1 VITDIFA
8 RRYANVPLRSQ
19 YFDEDR
25 RFMNQAAVMLMD
37 PLWTGYKTDK
47 ITDAAEA
54 GLKSSHDLLAMELG
68 REYLGDRYWFQTY
81 TFNGNTNTQAHT
93 YTYANI
99 CKNFLIKMPDDVAK
113 GDAWVKDRLSL
124 VEIAFR
130 MRGHQVAFANAELP
144 KAIAKADLEDGRRP
158 PAGSIRLPGRRAD
171 GVRAVNAQINAAF
184 DELVRDLNER
194 LRLAQ
199 YKLTYHNGFI
209 QLFEDETV
217 NATVAAPFWQLVGT
231 APWDNVDLQMKEAI
245 DRRDNGD
252 RMAAFH
258 AVCALESCI
267 KIISDLKGWTTN
279 NQNGAASYVSNLV
292 SQKNGR
298 FIEVWE
304 GDMLTKMFSDVRNP
318 FAHGPGQSPMPT
330 LSPEQTNWTIET
342 AMTWIKSLVR
352 RFYAKIL

>member
-1 VITDIFA
+1 
-8 RRYANVPLRSQ
+8 
-19 YFDEDR
+19 
-25 RFMNQAAVMLMD
+25 MNQAAVMIMD
-37 PLWTGYKTDK
+37 PLWTGYKQDK
-47 ITDAAEA
+47 VSDVAEA
-54 GLKSSHDLLAMELG
+54 ALKSSHDLLAMEIG
-68 REYLGDRYWFQTY
+68 REYLSDRYWFHTY
-81 TFNGNTNTQAHT
+81 TFNGNTRTQTHT
-93 YTYANI
+93 NSYANI
-99 CKNFLIKMPDDVAK
+99 CKNFLIKIPEDIAK

-130 MRGHQVAFANAELP
+130 MRAQQIAVANAELP
-144 KAIAKADLEDGRRP
+144 NVIAKADLEDNRTQIRN
-158 PAGSIRLPGRRAD
+158 AMRLPGRRAD
-171 GVRAVNAQINAAF
+171 GVRAVNARINAAF
-184 DELVRDLNER
+184 AELVHDLNER

-217 NATVAAPFWQLVGT
+217 NATVAAPFWQLVGM

-267 KIISDLKGWTTN
+267 KIISDLKTWTTGN
-279 NQNGAASYVSNLV
+279 EKGAANYVANLV
-292 SQKNGR
+292 SEKNGR
-298 FIEVWE
+298 FIDVWE
-304 GDMLTKMFSDVRNP
+304 GDMLTKMFGDIRNP

-342 AMTWIKSLVR
+342 AMTWIKRLVR
-352 RFYAKIL
+352 RF

>member
-1 VITDIFA
+1 LPFVITDIFA
-8 RRYANVPLRSQ
+8 RRYANVPLRTQ
-19 YFDEDR
+19 YFEEDR
-25 RFMNQAAVMLMD
+25 RFMNQAAAMLIYL
-37 PLWTGYKTDK
+37 LWTGYKTDK

-54 GLKSSHDLLAMELG
+54 CLKASHDILALELG
-68 REYLGDRYWFQTY
+68 LEYLSDRWWFQTHTYNGY
-81 TFNGNTNTQAHT
+81 TNNQAHT
-93 YTYANI
+93 NSYAVI
-99 CKNFLIKMPDDVAK
+99 CKNFLTKIPDNFEK
-113 GDAWVKDRLSL
+113 GDAWIKDRLSL

-130 MRGHQVAFANAELP
+130 MRAQQVAIANAELP
-144 KAIAKADLEDGRRP
+144 KAIAAAELEDNRVLPRP
-158 PAGSIRLPGRRAD
+158 GLRVPGRRAD
-171 GVRAVNAQINAAF
+171 GIRAMNARINAAF

-194 LRLAQ
+194 LRLAR
-199 YKLTYHNGFI
+199 YKLTYHNGLI
-209 QLFEDETV
+209 QLYEDETV
-217 NATVAAPFWQLVGT
+217 NAAVAKPFWSLVG
-231 APWDNVDLQMKEAI
+231 APPWANVDLQMKEAV

-267 KIISDLKGWTTN
+267 KIVSDLKGWTLGSEK
-279 NQNGAASYVSNLV
+279 GAANYVSNLV

-342 AMTWIKSLVR
+342 AMTWIKSLAR
-352 RFYAKIL
+352 RF

>member
-1 VITDIFA
+1 MI
-8 RRYANVPLRSQ
+8 
-19 YFDEDR
+19 
-25 RFMNQAAVMLMD
+25 MD
-37 PLWTGYKTDK
+37 PLWTGYKTEK
-47 ITDAAEA
+47 LTDTAEA
-54 GLKSSHDLLAMELG
+54 CLKASHDILALELG
-68 REYLGDRYWFQTY
+68 RDYLSDRYWFQKY
-81 TFNGNTNTQAHT
+81 TWNGNTNTQTHT
-93 YTYANI
+93 YSYANI
-99 CKNFLIKMPDDVAK
+99 CKNFLTKMPDDVAK
-113 GDAWVKDRLSL
+113 GDAWIKDRLSL

-130 MRGHQVAFANAELP
+130 MRAQQVAFANAELP
-144 KAIAKADLEDGRRP
+144 KAIAKAELEDSRVPPRP
-158 PAGSIRLPGRRAD
+158 ALRVPGRRAD
-171 GVRAVNAQINAAF
+171 GVRAANARINAAF

-194 LRLAQ
+194 LRLAL

-209 QLFEDETV
+209 QLYEDETV
-217 NATVAAPFWQLVGT
+217 NAAVAKPFWALVGAAPW
-231 APWDNVDLQMKEAI
+231 ANVDLQMKEAI

-267 KIISDLKGWTTN
+267 KIISDLKGWTTGSEK
-279 NQNGAASYVSNLV
+279 GAANYVSNLV

-352 RFYAKIL
+352 RF